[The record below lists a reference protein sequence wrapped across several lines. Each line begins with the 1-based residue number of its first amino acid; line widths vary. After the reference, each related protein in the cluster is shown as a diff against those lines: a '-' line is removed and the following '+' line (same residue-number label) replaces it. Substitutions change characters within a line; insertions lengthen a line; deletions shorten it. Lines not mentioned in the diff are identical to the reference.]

1 MIVFKPSFF
10 PGWTMHFNFLAT
22 LSKIP
27 LCVECCS
34 PPPILPDKIQ
44 TYFSLKNFFKKILFR
59 EQWKEKERER
69 NINVWLLL
77 VCPHRGLVHNPTM
90 CPRLGIKLSTIWFAG
105 QHSIH
110 WATPARAQTY
120 FSVKTFIIPQVEL
133 IYYSINKYFNKNN
146 DS

>member
-77 VCPHRGLVHNPTM
+77 VCPHWGPGPQPNHVPPPGNQTVHHLVRRPALNP
-90 CPRLGIKLSTIWFAG
+90 LSHPSQGSNVFL
-105 QHSIH
+105 SED
-110 WATPARAQTY
+110 
-120 FSVKTFIIPQVEL
+120 F
-133 IYYSINKYFNKNN
+133 YYPTGRINILLH
-146 DS
+146 